1 MQRKAL
7 KLITFKSTIDK
18 FSSQD
23 KKGMDPDTEKW
34 VFSEETFYNV
44 LVNKLQVLRKLL
56 LTMAFWTI
64 NS

>member
-23 KKGMDPDTEKW
+23 KKKMDPDSEK
-34 VFSEETFYNV
+34 
-44 LVNKLQVLRKLL
+44 
-56 LTMAFWTI
+56 
-64 NS
+64 